1 MPDINQDGQDLV
13 PTEDIPAS
21 PLERIRRRGRSL
33 SRRRRWIEGTSV
45 ALFALVVAAG
55 AVLALDRSSAE

>member
-1 MPDINQDGQDLV
+1 MPDIKQDGQDLI

-33 SRRRRWIEGTSV
+33 SRRRRWVNGTSASGRPGSV
-45 ALFALVVAAG
+45 H
-55 AVLALDRSSAE
+55 